1 MNTIGRHVKS
11 IKQKLAHSLGLP
23 FQEALPESVI
33 QEAIRAEGIKYRK
46 RLFWPVVTVWM
57 FLSQVLDKD
66 KSCENAVSRVIAF
79 LASKGE
85 KVLPSSDPS
94 GYCQARQRLPEGLF
108 KRLFVGVAHRLQACV
123 SPEGLWKSRRVFL
136 IDGSSASMPDTP
148 ANQAAY
154 PQQKSQ
160 APGCGFPLARI
171 VGLFSLATGA
181 VWDLLVGDWKT
192 SELKMARQL
201 YAQLSPQDIVV
212 GDRIFGS
219 YADFWMLQTRL
230 IDGLFRM
237 HQRRKA
243 DFRKG
248 KRLGKND
255 HLATWTR
262 PKQCPQGLPQE
273 IYDQLPETLTI
284 REVRYALQPK
294 GYRTQ
299 QVTLATTLLDPKAYP
314 KDDLTELFGLRW
326 SVELDLRHLKTT
338 MGMDVLTTQTPQMV
352 RKEIFCHLLAYNLIR
367 SMMWDAAVRHKVS
380 ALRLSIQATIRHVLN
395 FAPQLA
401 QAGRRQRRVLY
412 HTLLGL
418 IAKEQVPKRSGR
430 SEPRVRKRR
439 PKAYPLM
446 NKPRHE
452 LRRKLAA

>member
-1 MNTIGRHVKS
+1 MSIIGHHVKD
-11 IKQKLAHSLGLP
+11 IKRKLAHSLGLP
-23 FQEALPESVI
+23 FQEMLPEAII
-33 QEAIRAEGIKYRK
+33 QEAIRAEGITYRK
-46 RLFWPVVTVWM
+46 RLFWPAVTVWM
-57 FLSQVLDKD
+57 FLSQTLDKD
-66 KSCENAVSRVIAF
+66 KSCENAVSRVIAW
-79 LASKGE
+79 LSSQKAS
-85 KVLPSSDPS
+85 LPSSDPS

-123 SPEGLWKSRRVFL
+123 SQEGLWKGRRVFL
-136 IDGSSASMPDTP
+136 VDGSTLSMPDTP

-154 PQQKSQ
+154 PQQKNQ

-181 VWDLLVGDWKT
+181 AWDLLVGDWKT

-201 YAQLSPQDIVV
+201 YEKLEPQDILV
-212 GDRIFGS
+212 GDRLFGS
-219 YADFWMLQTRL
+219 YADFFMLQTQN

-243 DFRKG
+243 DFRQG

-255 HLATWTR
+255 HLVTWTK
-262 PKQCPQGLPQE
+262 PKQRPQGLPQD
-273 IYDQLPETLTI
+273 IYDQLPETLTV
-284 REVRYALQPK
+284 RELRHALQRK
-294 GYRTQ
+294 GFRTK
-299 QVTLATTLLDPKAYP
+299 QVTLTTTLLDSKAYP
-314 KDDLTELFGLRW
+314 KDDLAELFGMRW
-326 SVELDLRHLKTT
+326 SVELNLRHLKTT
-338 MGMDVLTTQTPQMV
+338 MGMDVLSTQTPQMV

-367 SMMWDAAVRHKVS
+367 SLMWEAAVQHNVS
-380 ALRLSIQATIRHVLN
+380 ALHLSIQATIRHVLN

-401 QAGRRQRRVLY
+401 QAGRHKRRTLY

-418 IAKEQVPKRSGR
+418 IAKEKTPDRSGR
-430 SEPRVRKRR
+430 REPRVRKRR

-446 NKPRHE
+446 NKPRKE

>member
-1 MNTIGRHVKS
+1 MSIIGHPFKN

-23 FQEALPESVI
+23 FQEVLPETMI

-66 KSCENAVSRVIAF
+66 KSCENAVSRFIAW
-79 LASKGE
+79 LSSQKAP
-85 KVLPSSDPS
+85 LPSSDPS
-94 GYCQARQRLPEGLF
+94 AYCQARQRLTEGLF
-108 KRLFVGVAHRLQACV
+108 KRLFVGVAHRLQARV
-123 SPEGLWKSRRVFL
+123 SQEGLWMGRRVFL
-136 IDGSSASMPDTP
+136 LDGSTLSMPDTP
-148 ANQAAY
+148 ANQAVF
-154 PQQKSQ
+154 PQHKRQL
-160 APGCGFPLARI
+160 PGCGFPLARI

-181 VWDLLVGDWKT
+181 AWDLLVGDWKT
-192 SELKMARQL
+192 SEIKLARQL
-201 YAQLSPQDIVV
+201 YPHLSAQDIVV

-219 YADFWMLQTRL
+219 YADFWMLQTQA

-248 KRLGKND
+248 ERLGKND
-255 HLATWTR
+255 HLVTWTK
-262 PKQCPQGLPQE
+262 PKHCPQGLPQE
-273 IYDQLPETLTI
+273 IYDQLPERLTI
-284 REVRYALQPK
+284 REIRYALHRK
-294 GYRTQ
+294 GYRTK

-314 KDDLTELFGLRW
+314 KDNLTELFGLRW
-326 SVELDLRHLKTT
+326 TVELDLRHLKTT
-338 MGMDVLTTQTPQMV
+338 MGMDVLSTQTPPMI

-367 SMMWDAAVRHKVS
+367 SLMWDAAVRHQVS
-380 ALRLSIQATIRHVLN
+380 ALRLSIQATIRHVMN

-401 QAGRRQRRVLY
+401 QAGRRKRRVLY
-412 HTLLGL
+412 GDLLDL
-418 IAKEQVPKRSGR
+418 IAKEQVPDRSGR

-446 NKPRHE
+446 NKSRQE

>member
-1 MNTIGRHVKS
+1 MSIIGHPFKN

-23 FQEALPESVI
+23 FQEVLPETMI
-33 QEAIRAEGIKYRK
+33 QEAVRAEGIQYRK

-66 KSCENAVSRVIAF
+66 KSCENAVSRLIAW
-79 LASKGE
+79 LSSQKAP
-85 KVLPSSDPS
+85 LPSSDPS
-94 GYCQARQRLPEGLF
+94 AYCQARQRLPEGLF
-108 KRLFVGVAHRLQACV
+108 KRLFVGVAHRLQALV
-123 SPEGLWKSRRVFL
+123 SQEGLWKGRRVFL
-136 IDGSSASMPDTP
+136 IDGSTVSMPDTP
-148 ANQAAY
+148 DNQAAY
-154 PQQKSQ
+154 PQHKSQ

-181 VWDLLVGDWKT
+181 AWDLLIGAWKT
-192 SELKMARQL
+192 PEIKMARQL
-201 YAQLSPQDIVV
+201 YEQLAPEDILV

-219 YADFWMLQTRL
+219 YADFWMLQIRD

-243 DFRKG
+243 DFREG

-255 HLATWTR
+255 HLVTWTK
-262 PKQCPQGLPQE
+262 PKHCPQGLPQE

-284 REVRYALQPK
+284 REIRYALQRK
-294 GYRTQ
+294 GYRTK

-314 KDDLTELFGLRW
+314 KDDLTELFGQRW
-326 SVELDLRHLKTT
+326 TVELDLRHLKTT
-338 MGMDVLTTQTPQMV
+338 MGMDVLSTQTPPMV

-367 SMMWDAAVRHKVS
+367 SLMWDAAVRHQVS
-380 ALRLSIQATIRHVLN
+380 ALRLSIQATIRHVMN

-401 QAGRRQRRVLY
+401 QAGRRKRRVLY
-412 HTLLGL
+412 GDLLNL
-418 IAKEQVPKRSGR
+418 IAKEQVPDRSGR

-446 NKPRHE
+446 NRPRQE

>member
-1 MNTIGRHVKS
+1 MSIIGHAVKN

-23 FQEALPESVI
+23 FQEVLPESVI
-33 QEAIRAEGIKYRK
+33 GEAIRAEGITYRK
-46 RLFWPVVTVWM
+46 RLFWPAVTVWM
-57 FLSQVLDKD
+57 FLSQALDKD
-66 KSCENAVSRVIAF
+66 KSCENAVSRVIAW
-79 LASKGE
+79 LSSQKAS
-85 KVLPSSDPS
+85 LPSSDPS
-94 GYCQARQRLPEGLF
+94 AYCQARQRLPEGLF
-108 KRLFVGVAHRLQACV
+108 KRLFVGVAHRLQVRV
-123 SPEGLWKSRRVFL
+123 SPERLWKGRRVFL
-136 IDGSSASMPDTP
+136 LDGSTLSMPDTP
-148 ANQAAY
+148 ANQAAF
-154 PQQKSQ
+154 PQHKNQ

-181 VWDLLVGDWKT
+181 AWDLLLGSWKT
-192 SELKMARQL
+192 PEIKLARQL
-201 YAQLSPQDIVV
+201 YPQLSPQDIIV

-219 YADFWMLQTRL
+219 YADFWMLQTRA

-255 HLATWTR
+255 HLATWTK
-262 PKQCPQGLPQE
+262 PKHCPQGLPQE

-284 REVRYALQPK
+284 REIRYALQRK
-294 GYRTQ
+294 GYRTKQ
-299 QVTLATTLLDPKAYP
+299 ITIATTLLDPKTYP
-314 KDDLTELFGLRW
+314 ENDLTELFGRRW

-338 MGMDVLTTQTPQMV
+338 MGMDVLSTQTPSMV

-367 SMMWDAAVRHKVS
+367 SLMWDAATRHQVS
-380 ALRLSIQATIRHVLN
+380 ALRISVQATIRHTLN
-395 FAPQLA
+395 FATQLA
-401 QAGRRQRRVLY
+401 QAGRRKRRALY
-412 HTLLGL
+412 DTLLDL
-418 IAKEQVPKRSGR
+418 ISKEQVPERTGR

-446 NKPRHE
+446 TKPRQE